1 LVDGKGIFPF
11 PFICDNMNRKKLILL
26 VLTVFLTAGIVGAQ
40 DQLPI
45 NPAPGY
51 YGNVI
56 VNGQQAPPGT
66 TIIAKIAGEERGSIT
81 TSVSGSYGDDP
92 GPSKL
97 WVTGYRNEIGSSV
110 TFYMSSVAA
119 QQTANFT
126 EAETINRVE
135 SILHNPF
142 RGRTRRN

>member
-1 LVDGKGIFPF
+1 MEKGSSLFHSSG
-11 PFICDNMNRKKLILL
+11 DNMNRKMLILL
-26 VLTVFLTAGIVGAQ
+26 VLTVLLTAGIAGAQ

-51 YGNVI
+51 YGTVM

-66 TIIAKIAGEERGSIT
+66 TIIAKIGGEERGSIT
-81 TSVSGSYGDDP
+81 TSASGSYGDDP

-110 TFYMSSVAA
+110 TFYMSGVVSL
-119 QQTANFT
+119 QNSTLT
-126 EAETINRVE
+126 EAGTKSG

-142 RGRTRRN
+142 RGRNRRN